1 MVHPAALTADQ
12 LLTACVVTR
21 TRRSGPGGQHRNKV
35 ETAVVIKHRPTGI
48 CAEASERRSQDLNQ
62 QAALHRLRIRLALE
76 VRQAVAEGQAPS
88 ELWQSRAR
96 GRQIV
101 VSSEHEDFPAILA
114 ELLDRLTACGWDVA
128 VAAGP
133 LGVTSSQL
141 SKLLKR
147 QPEAFELLNRQRQE
161 RGLLRLK

>member
-1 MVHPAALTADQ
+1 MVHPAALAIDQ
-12 LLTACVVTR
+12 LLIACVVTR

-35 ETAVVIKHRPTGI
+35 ETAVVIKHRPTGL
-48 CAEASERRSQDLNQ
+48 CAEASERRSQDLNR
-62 QAALHRLRIRLALE
+62 QAALHRLRVRLALE
-76 VRQAVAEGQAPS
+76 VRQSVAENQTPS
-88 ELWQSRAR
+88 KLWRSRVR

-114 ELLDRLTACGWDVA
+114 ELLDRLMAYSWDVA
-128 VAAGP
+128 AAAEP

-147 QPEAFELLNRQRQE
+147 QPEAFELLNRERQE

>member
-1 MVHPAALTADQ
+1 MVHPAALVIDQ
-12 LLTACVVTR
+12 LLAACIVTR

-48 CAEASERRSQDLNQ
+48 CAEASERRSQDLNR
-62 QAALHRLRIRLALE
+62 QAALHRLRVRLALE
-76 VRQAVAEGQAPS
+76 VRQAVAEDQSPS
-88 ELWQSRAR
+88 DLWRSRVR
-96 GRQIV
+96 GRQII
-101 VSSEHEDFPAILA
+101 VSSEHQDFPAILA
-114 ELLDRLTACGWDVA
+114 ELLDRLSACDWDL
-128 VAAGP
+128 AAAAEP

>member
-1 MVHPAALTADQ
+1 
-12 LLTACVVTR
+12 
-21 TRRSGPGGQHRNKV
+21 
-35 ETAVVIKHRPTGI
+35 
-48 CAEASERRSQDLNQ
+48 LNR
-62 QAALHRLRIRLALE
+62 QAALHRLRVRLALE
-76 VRQAVAEGQAPS
+76 VRQTVAHEQAPS
-88 ELWQSRAR
+88 DLWHSRVR
-96 GRQIV
+96 GHQIV

-128 VAAGP
+128 AAAEP